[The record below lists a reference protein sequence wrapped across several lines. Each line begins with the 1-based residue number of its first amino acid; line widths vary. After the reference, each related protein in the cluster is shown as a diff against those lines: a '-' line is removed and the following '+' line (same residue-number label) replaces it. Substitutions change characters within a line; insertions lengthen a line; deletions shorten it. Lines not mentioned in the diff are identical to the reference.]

1 MRRALIAAL
10 PVLLAGSLL
19 PARAVAERVEQT
31 GQPEQTGQVAGGRP
45 IAERFLTQRIG
56 WAPCAEPDLPGLE
69 CGSYRA
75 PHDWNALGD
84 QRVVTIAVS
93 RLRTAE
99 GVTRSLLTNPGGPGA
114 PGRWLPL
121 RFASRQ
127 RLLAS
132 TEVIGVDVRGT
143 GASTNLTCGNLD
155 WTTIADPRD
164 RSRANTDLL
173 YDAAQ
178 LQARA
183 CQSRSGD
190 LGRVV
195 TTEQTVRD
203 LDLLRHLLGRPQAD
217 WVGYSGGTWIGAYYA
232 TFFPKRVGRFVLD
245 SNADFTAPWKK
256 ILNDSFGPGFQRRF
270 EVDYLPWVAK
280 HDAHYRLGRAPQEV
294 LRVYE
299 AVRAAVKAE
308 PFALEDGTVVTEILF
323 DLLFAQTQYLK
334 ELFPQ
339 LTPLLSHL
347 AHALGVVGGAEATG
361 PVTASRATAALAAT
375 PVRHPDAANATLH
388 AIACNDTPF
397 PGDRRSL
404 AGEAERAG
412 ARYPFF
418 GYYQPVAPCAFW
430 NRPAI
435 ALPTPTGRG
444 VPPVLMVQSE
454 RDPATPVEG
463 AVRAHRAFAGSR
475 LLTVL
480 DEGDHGLYAGG
491 NACVDDVVE
500 AFLVDGVVPERDLT
514 CRGMPLPEPLTAEAA
529 PPVRLAFTF
538 PL

>member
-1 MRRALIAAL
+1 MRRTLIVALA
-10 PVLLAGSLL
+10 VLLAGSSS
-19 PARAVAERVEQT
+19 PALAE
-31 GQPEQTGQVAGGRP
+31 PEQTGPEQAGPEQTGPPTGGKP
-45 IAERFLTQRIG
+45 IAERFLTQRID
-56 WAPCAEPDLPGLE
+56 WTPCAEPDLAGLE
-69 CGSYRA
+69 CGDYRT
-75 PHDWNALGD
+75 PHDWNAPD
-84 QRVVTIAVS
+84 DPRSVTIAVS
-93 RLRTAE
+93 RLRTAG

-132 TEVIGVDVRGT
+132 TEIIGVDVRGT

-190 LGRVV
+190 TGRVV

-245 SNADFTAPWKK
+245 SNVDFTAPWKK

-270 EVDYLPWVAK
+270 EVDYLPWVAR
-280 HDAHYRLGRAPQEV
+280 HDAHYRLGSTPQEV

-299 AVRAAVKAE
+299 AVRAKVKAE
-308 PFALEDGTVVTEILF
+308 PVALEDGTVVNEILF

-339 LTPLLSHL
+339 LTPLLSYL

-361 PVTASRATAALAAT
+361 SATASNALAALAA
-375 PVRHPDAANATLH
+375 RHPDASNATLH

-397 PGDRRSL
+397 QGDRRSL
-404 AGEAERAG
+404 ARDAERSG

-430 NRPAI
+430 NRPQI
-435 ALPTPTGRG
+435 ALPTPNGKG

-463 AVRAHRAFAGSR
+463 ATRAHRAFAGSR
-475 LLTVL
+475 LLTVVN
-480 DEGDHGLYAGG
+480 EGDHGLYANG

-500 AFLVDGVVPERDLT
+500 AFLVDGAVPKHDLT
-514 CRGMPLPEPLTAEAA
+514 CAGLPLPEPVTTESA
-529 PPVRLAFTF
+529 PTLKPGLTF